1 MLMYLAGLVLE
12 FVDGGDLL
20 SYILDQE
27 GLAEGQSQDI
37 IYQICSAL
45 AVNFFHYLFL
55 NIFNLWFSIA
65 MIAVSLI
72 AT

>member
-45 AVNFFHYLFL
+45 AVSFVAICF
-55 NIFNLWFSIA
+55 
-65 MIAVSLI
+65 
-72 AT
+72 